1 MIAMRGVM
9 LAQSIVGIR
18 RMYFGIGM
26 KKTVVALGRRSR
38 KELQDGSEKIGRIG
52 CGGLSLRDGARNGN
66 QYYRYCW
73 GCA

>member
-1 MIAMRGVM
+1 MNPRIMIVMMGVM

-38 KELQDGSEKIGRIG
+38 KELQDGNEKENASDG
-52 CGGLSLRDGARNGN
+52 GGLCREYMLWL
-66 QYYRYCW
+66 Y
-73 GCA
+73 